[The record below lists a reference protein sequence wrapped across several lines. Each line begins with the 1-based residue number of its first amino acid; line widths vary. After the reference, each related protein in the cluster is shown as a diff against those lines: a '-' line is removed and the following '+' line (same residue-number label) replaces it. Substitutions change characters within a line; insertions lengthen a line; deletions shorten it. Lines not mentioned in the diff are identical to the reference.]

1 MRLRL
6 SDYAY
11 LLASCAAAVWQ
22 AWCFNSSKTVWLIV
36 PMGLPFA
43 LATYAHAFSLNGSRP
58 SWRRIVVL
66 WGGMPLSMLA
76 AALLMAAETGG
87 MYVAG
92 FGVDDLPFLIT
103 RFLIGMSAGCL
114 LWTGCLIV
122 WCQRP
127 RHNRFLIIFV
137 FLYAGVLLSYGVYC
151 ILQRLGAE
159 KTNYLFFTI
168 NHRNRYF
175 CRMFNIVGKFGDA
188 RGTGGGRTGRHR
200 AFVWR
205 RCCAGRELELRW
217 AAPFFDSCASRWRE
231 SAPLAKPATSA
242 APRNV
247 TVSRGHNPV

>member
-1 MRLRL
+1 MRHLQIIVGERGRRGQLTVQELGKCSVKNMRLRL
-6 SDYAY
+6 GDYAY

-137 FLYAGVLLSYGVYC
+137 FLYAGVLLSYGVYR

-159 KTNYLFFTI
+159 KTNYLFLLSIIETVI
-168 NHRNRYF
+168 SAACLILLEIRGRTGNS
-175 CRMFNIVGKFGDA
+175 
-188 RGTGGGRTGRHR
+188 RGTGATVRSSG
-200 AFVWR
+200 
-205 RCCAGRELELRW
+205 AG
-217 AAPFFDSCASRWRE
+217 AA
-231 SAPLAKPATSA
+231 LVGT
-242 APRNV
+242 
-247 TVSRGHNPV
+247 